1 MSWLW
6 FYQFA
11 SFPFL
16 AIIEVI
22 IGLLTLTFGLAL
34 LLYPDVDNV
43 LFGGAGVVGGSLICV
58 AGAFGIVSY
67 KAPQSHCK
75 NGLHMAF
82 SILVCYVSFLG
93 VGVFSVGVM

>member
-58 AGAFGIVSY
+58 AGAFGTVSY

-75 NGLHMAF
+75 YGLHMAF
-82 SILVCYVSFLG
+82 SILVCCVSFLG